1 MPIRGCA
8 ATTAAMAAALVP
20 ALLGLAG
27 CARDLA
33 LPPEGAGPR
42 LTALVPERAHAGEL
56 VELRGS
62 GFADD
67 PAANRVDF
75 PRAAAQ
81 GLARTSAGLLVR
93 VPADAG
99 SGSVVASTSRGTSEP
114 LPGFEYRGLGQ
125 LRAGQVVQA
134 VTLLHQPLALFALGP
149 DPIIDSAL
157 YRGLVGTGAAAFVA
171 RHYFQ
176 RPAAG
181 GGSIYYAEEALR
193 LVRYVP
199 GVGEVAGRNI
209 LESPASLGHVAEAT
223 APLVVTI
230 TTTAL
235 GDQLATYGALD
246 LAPVMPSTPLGLK
259 VQSDP
264 VDVGDGRFAVIAE
277 DAQGALTLA
286 LVDARGASPVVTL
299 LPAPPVAVQALP
311 VALAAGLAGGER
323 LVAVALEGGQ
333 VGLASVAPVP
343 AWRTGR
349 AGTFSPTPVAALVV
363 AGGLVLA
370 AKPDDGVVLGID
382 AASAAVT
389 WALERPRPTAL
400 AAGPGGVAWAAGAAD
415 NVLAALD
422 AASGVLLGLRA
433 ADPQATSA
441 SALAG
446 AAWRP
451 AGVLGAAFA
460 FPVARPPALV
470 TWPLAGAPEALALPL
485 APLLVAW
492 DPAAGELWTGD
503 AAGVSLG
510 GAGPIPV
517 PGGVGWLGS
526 SPAGL
531 VTLGGELGLVQGG
544 QPRPLATDLDS
555 ALAAPARAEDGR
567 LLAVGSMG
575 LKERARL
582 WSAAALVAAAAPTL
596 DVELPGFALQGAF
609 IDGQPWVTWL
619 EPATFEARSARLD
632 AAGALAD
639 EVAGLIPEGLQSP
652 NGRTMV
658 VAEEGLL
665 GGGLTSLRV
674 VSLEPAA
681 GFPTVD
687 RIELPAAVV
696 GLAFD
701 GTGERLYVVTRS
713 PDQVLVLE

>member
-1 MPIRGCA
+1 VPTRRSA
-8 ATTAAMAAALVP
+8 AAAALAL
-20 ALLGLAG
+20 ALLGPAG

-33 LPPEGAGPR
+33 LPPEGTGPR
-42 LTALVPERAHAGEL
+42 LTALVPARAHAGEL
-56 VELRGS
+56 VELQGS

-99 SGSVVASTSRGTSEP
+99 SGPVVASTSRGTSEP
-114 LPGFEYRGLGQ
+114 LAGFEYRGLGQ

-134 VTLLHQPLALFALGP
+134 VTLLHQPVALFALGP

-157 YRGLVGTGAAAFVA
+157 YRGLVGTGASPFVA

-181 GGSIYYAEEALR
+181 GDSIYYAEEALR
-193 LVRYVP
+193 LVRFVP
-199 GVGEVAGRNI
+199 GVGEVAGRAI
-209 LESPASLGHVAEAT
+209 AESPAVLGHVADAT

-235 GDQLATYGALD
+235 GDQLATYAAAD

-286 LVDARGASPVVTL
+286 LVDPRGAVLAPLAVTL

-311 VALAAGLAGGER
+311 VALAAGVADGER
-323 LVAVALEGGQ
+323 VVAVALAGGL
-333 VGLASVAPVP
+333 VGLATVTPVP
-343 AWRTGR
+343 AWRAAR
-349 AGTFSPTPVAALVV
+349 AGTYSATPIAALAV
-363 AGGLVLA
+363 AGGRVLA

-382 AASAAVT
+382 AAAAAVA

-422 AASGVLLGLRA
+422 AARGVLLGQRA
-433 ADPQATSA
+433 ADAQATSA
-441 SALAG
+441 SVLAG

-451 AGVLGAAFA
+451 AGELGAALA

-470 TWPLAGAPEALALPL
+470 TWPLAGAPEALVLPL
-485 APLLVAW
+485 APTLVAW
-492 DPAAGELWTGD
+492 DPAAGDLWTGE
-503 AAGVSLG
+503 ATGVSLG

-517 PGGVGWLGS
+517 PGGVAWLGV

-531 VTLGGELGLVQGG
+531 VTLGGALGLVLGG
-544 QPRPLATDLDS
+544 QVRPLASDLDS
-555 ALAAPARAEDGR
+555 ALAAPARAADGR

-575 LKERARL
+575 QEERARL
-582 WSAAALVAAAAPTL
+582 WSAAALGTAAAPTL
-596 DVELPGFALQGAF
+596 DVVLPGFALQGAF
-609 IDGQPWVTWL
+609 IDGQAWVTWL
-619 EPATFEARSARLD
+619 EPATFEARSARLGP
-632 AAGALAD
+632 AGALAD

-674 VSLEPAA
+674 VALEPAA
-681 GFPTVD
+681 GFPTAD
-687 RIELPAAVV
+687 RIELPASVV